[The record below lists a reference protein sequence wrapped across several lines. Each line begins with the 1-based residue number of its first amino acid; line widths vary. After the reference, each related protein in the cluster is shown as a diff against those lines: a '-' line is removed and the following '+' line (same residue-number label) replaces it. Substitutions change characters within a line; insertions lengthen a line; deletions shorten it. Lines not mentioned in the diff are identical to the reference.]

1 MHTRV
6 KHVPT
11 LTNPCVQ
18 KKWVDQ
24 VRKAASSEQQFL
36 ADLQIDAKT
45 LEDWYTAPIV
55 CVFWFYV
62 SSVVCPDNLRNKLC
76 LPISDTVGA
85 TLDTDS
91 VSSIICNM
99 HNVMSGV
106 LGTPAATE
114 HPASRQSCGNKSR
127 CAPHFALLTRI

>member
-1 MHTRV
+1 
-6 KHVPT
+6 
-11 LTNPCVQ
+11 VQ

-62 SSVVCPDNLRNKLC
+62 SSVVCSVNLRNKLC
-76 LPISDTVGA
+76 LRISDAVGA

-99 HNVMSGV
+99 HNGMSGV
-106 LGTPAATE
+106 LGTTAATE
-114 HPASRQSCGNKSR
+114 HPTS
-127 CAPHFALLTRI
+127 